1 MEFNELGLWLMLM
14 FNALLCLWLPRI
26 LTLDWSN
33 LFSGN
38 QKDSQPQLDAVIQE
52 N

>member
-1 MEFNELGLWLMLM
+1 MEVNELGLWLMLL

-33 LFSGN
+33 ILSDKQN
-38 QKDSQPQLDAVIQE
+38 NSQPQLDTVIQE